1 MRLEEENV
9 IDYTA
14 PAIFDVRTKRS
25 ITDVIPLYLAKIL
38 KENTLIR
45 SYYQQVNSDKIKPVN
60 IEELHFD
67 PIKRTLVG
75 KEEKIAS
82 ITSSILK
89 SKVSSKVSN
98 TTRNFTVGIEG
109 QSNFKKQLD
118 KGDTS
123 GMFNI
128 YLKEAKNKGYN
139 PTTIKELVE
148 LTDKDLKLKE
158 IAKSSS
164 SLTKLFD
171 EYKKASESEKKYID
185 SVFNKAARDSSEDY
199 PVRAVEDLLK
209 FLLDRGGY
217 DSKRIKYS
225 DEKLLTIAKALAHYY
240 YNRNQEDLTP
250 QTLASGK
257 AFTL

>member
-1 MRLEEENV
+1 
-9 IDYTA
+9 
-14 PAIFDVRTKRS
+14 
-25 ITDVIPLYLAKIL
+25 
-38 KENTLIR
+38 
-45 SYYQQVNSDKIKPVN
+45 
-60 IEELHFD
+60 
-67 PIKRTLVG
+67 
-75 KEEKIAS
+75 
-82 ITSSILK
+82 
-89 SKVSSKVSN
+89 
-98 TTRNFTVGIEG
+98 
-109 QSNFKKQLD
+109 
-118 KGDTS
+118 
-123 GMFNI
+123 MFNI

>member
-1 MRLEEENV
+1 
-9 IDYTA
+9 
-14 PAIFDVRTKRS
+14 
-25 ITDVIPLYLAKIL
+25 
-38 KENTLIR
+38 
-45 SYYQQVNSDKIKPVN
+45 
-60 IEELHFD
+60 
-67 PIKRTLVG
+67 
-75 KEEKIAS
+75 
-82 ITSSILK
+82 
-89 SKVSSKVSN
+89 
-98 TTRNFTVGIEG
+98 
-109 QSNFKKQLD
+109 
-118 KGDTS
+118 
-123 GMFNI
+123 MFNI

-225 DEKLLTIAKALAHYY
+225 E
-240 YNRNQEDLTP
+240 
-250 QTLASGK
+250 
-257 AFTL
+257 